1 MGERSSENVG
11 DRPPREERGQTRI
24 TTSIGGSVS
33 GEVVIGDRNTT
44 IHTSGPA
51 ASVSEAE
58 LAELRQAFDALKAE
72 VAGQAPP
79 DKRAAALEHLD
90 ELHDAMTVG
99 KPKLST
105 MEYVRDWFVK
115 NIPTMAGAVTAIVVN
130 PIVGKLVQAGGDAL
144 VGEFKHRFGPGG

>member
-1 MGERSSENVG
+1 MGSGSAKHGDQRSPE
-11 DRPPREERGQTRI
+11 TRI

-33 GEVVIGDRNTT
+33 GQVVVGDSNTQ
-44 IHTSGPA
+44 IYKSGA
-51 ASVSEAE
+51 VTSVSEAE
-58 LAELRQAFDALKAE
+58 LAELRKAIDALKGQ

-79 DKRAAALEHLD
+79 EKRAAAVDRLD
-90 ELHDAMTVG
+90 ELHEAMTAP

-115 NIPTMAGAVTAIVVN
+115 NIPTMAGTVTAVVVN

-144 VGEFKHRFGPGG
+144 VADFHRRFGRAG